1 VWERGSRGKEEEQ
14 IQRTAAKVDKEKVRA
29 RILEVGVV
37 PVVRASS
44 AQEARMAADAVC
56 QGGIPIVEITMTVPG
71 AVEVIREL
79 VKNAH
84 GDVLV
89 GAGTVLN
96 AEAARR
102 CLDAGAQFLVS
113 PGLNLPMVELA
124 KKEGKLVMAG
134 ALTPTEVMAAWEAGA
149 DFVKI
154 FPCGQVGGAKYIKAL
169 RGPFPQIPFV
179 PTGGVN
185 LNTAGEFIEAGAVAL
200 GVGGELVQAEALK
213 SGKPEVIVE
222 NARKFSAIVQG
233 TRAKMKSASV
243 AARGSH

>member
-1 VWERGSRGKEEEQ
+1 M
-14 IQRTAAKVDKEKVRA
+14 DKQQVRD
-29 RILEVGVV
+29 RIIEIGIV

-44 AQEARMAADAVC
+44 PREARMAAEAVC
-56 QGGIPIVEITMTVPG
+56 EGGIPIVEITMTVPG

-79 VKNAH
+79 AKNSASS
-84 GDVLV
+84 VLI

-113 PGLNLPMVELA
+113 PGLNLQTVELA
-124 KKEGKLVMAG
+124 VREGKLIMAG

-169 RGPFPQIPFV
+169 KGPFPQVQFV

-185 LNTAGEFIEAGAVAL
+185 LTNAAEFIEAGVAAL
-200 GVGGELVQAEALK
+200 GVGGECVHAEALK
-213 SGKPEVIVE
+213 ANKPEIIVE
-222 NARKFSAIVQG
+222 NARKFLAIVKQ
-233 TRAKMKSASV
+233 TRSQMNSSTIAAQSKS
-243 AARGSH
+243 